1 MKRIAPFALA
11 LALAL
16 VSSGCGRTPAR
27 KANPSPAPA
36 ASSGAAAASDVMAQI
51 DGMPITRGEL
61 DEKVEKRLARLRQEE
76 YEIRREALDEM
87 IGERLIDKEAKA
99 RGISREELL
108 RDAVENQVKE
118 PDAKLVDSVYEQNK
132 ARFGDKRRDQ
142 VIGEIRKA
150 FLDRARGERLAE
162 FRGRLR
168 KKASVQVALEAPR
181 TQMPIPASA
190 PTLGPNGAAVTI
202 VEFSDYQ
209 CPYCHRA
216 QSAIDQ
222 VMSTYAGKVQLV
234 HRDFP
239 LEGHPGAFPAARAS
253 RCAGEQGKFW
263 DYHHSLMTEN
273 GPLDDADLRSR
284 AARLKLEPTAFG
296 ACLSSDRHD
305 SSIRESV
312 DAGTKAGVTGTPAYF
327 VNGRALSG
335 ALPFESFRE
344 IVDAELHGSR

>member
-1 MKRIAPFALA
+1 MKRISLLA

-16 VSSGCGRTPAR
+16 VWSGCGRAR
-27 KANPSPAPA
+27 APKASPAPA
-36 ASSGAAAASDVMAQI
+36 AATAASGASDVIAQI
-51 DGMPITRGEL
+51 DGAPITRGEL
-61 DEKVEKRLARLRQEE
+61 DEKVEKLLTRLHQEE
-76 YEIRREALDEM
+76 YEVRRQALDEM
-87 IGERLIDKEAKA
+87 IGERLIEQEAKA

-108 RDAVENQVKE
+108 RDAVDNQAKE

-132 ARFGDKRRDQ
+132 SRFGGKSRDQ

-150 FLDRARGERLAE
+150 FRERARGERRAE
-162 FRGRLR
+162 LGSRLR
-168 KKASVQVALEAPR
+168 QKASVQVALVAPR

-209 CPYCHRA
+209 CPFCHRA
-216 QSAIDQ
+216 QSAIDK

-239 LEGHPGAFPAARAS
+239 LDGHPGAFPAARAS

-263 DYHHSLMTEN
+263 DYHHSLMTET

-305 SSIRESV
+305 SSIHESV

-344 IVDAELHGSR
+344 IVDAELHGS